1 MVTRWS
7 LVTTELCSDV
17 TRRLIAL
24 SWALPRRGGR
34 GRGLGWA
41 RPRTEARPRHHG
53 RMSRFWRRRGQ
64 LPKCGL
70 GPCLQD
76 HHHVASW
83 HAVCTAGV
91 GCPTDWPL
99 GLTKQSFVVN
109 CIIYHSWNC
118 KMLTKYPKYF
128 INLLRT
134 QMFADWSPNFQ
145 IYFWCKIFCNNI
157 SELTRSWN
165 SEWGRQRQRHLFFSF
180 TCCGILFMNL
190 F

>member
-1 MVTRWS
+1 MLRMLTCWHGHSVVSGHDGVMQWRNSETHRPVMS
-7 LVTTELCSDV
+7 TAAAGRPGPGARVGAAPD
-17 TRRLIAL
+17 
-24 SWALPRRGGR
+24 GGQASPPWENVPV
-34 GRGLGWA
+34 LKT
-41 RPRTEARPRHHG
+41 PRTV
-53 RMSRFWRRRGQ
+53 
-64 LPKCGL
+64 PKCGL

-134 QMFADWSPNFQ
+134 QVFAEWSPNFQ
-145 IYFWCKIFCNNI
+145 I
-157 SELTRSWN
+157 
-165 SEWGRQRQRHLFFSF
+165 
-180 TCCGILFMNL
+180 
-190 F
+190 